1 MCDLIWKREN
11 QLNGSDEAEN
21 LGESEEDLLQ
31 LDVRDAYASTVAAS
45 DWTVETLIRQIDRGN
60 VDLDPAFQRREA
72 WDRIKQSRYIESL
85 IVGLPIPQIV
95 LAEKRNT
102 KGRFLV
108 LDGKQRLL
116 GLKKFYSGDLVLR
129 GLDLRPDLNGLAYS
143 EMPEEDRNVF
153 DNQTLRTV
161 SVRNWQSEDFLYLV
175 FHRLNTASV
184 PLSPQELRAALHPGP
199 FISFAN
205 TFTGDHPEF
214 AQLFRKNATVDFRMR
229 DVEILVRF
237 FAFQRFLT
245 TYNGS
250 LKVLLDGTCNVLNE
264 EFETSGPPIESHA
277 FECLKAIKAS
287 TEIFH
292 EFAFRVWNHQELK
305 FEARFNRAVFDAV
318 VFSLSDPT
326 LRESALLKKHEVVNA
341 FIELCKVDAFIDAV
355 SSTTK
360 TKEAVVSRVALWSDA
375 LARVVNVRTPTLELK
390 DGRIGYAFI
399 P

>member
-1 MCDLIWKREN
+1 M
-11 QLNGSDEAEN
+11 NGSDETEN

-45 DWTVETLIRQIDRGN
+45 DWTVETLIRQIERGN

-116 GLKKFYSGDLVLR
+116 GLKKFFSGDLVLR

-143 EMPEEDRNVF
+143 EMPEEDRDVF

-205 TFTGDHPEF
+205 TFTRDHSEF
-214 AQLFRKNATVDFRMR
+214 AQLFRKDAVTDFRMR

-250 LKVLLDGTCNVLNE
+250 LKVLLDGTCKVLND
-264 EFETSGPPIESHA
+264 EFESSRLAIESQA
-277 FECLKAIKAS
+277 FESLEAIRAAR
-287 TEIFH
+287 EIFR
-292 EFAFRVWNHQELK
+292 EYAFRVWNHAELK
-305 FEARFNRAVFDAV
+305 FEARFNRAIFDVV
-318 VFSLSDPT
+318 VFSLADPRI
-326 LRESALLKKHEVVNA
+326 RESALQKRPEVVNA
-341 FIELCKVDAFIDAV
+341 FIELCKSEAFIDAV

-360 TKEAVVSRVALWSDA
+360 TKEAVVSRVALWSGA
-375 LARVVNVRTPTLELK
+375 LAKVLDVRTPTLELK

>member
-1 MCDLIWKREN
+1 M
-11 QLNGSDEAEN
+11 NGNDETEN

-143 EMPEEDRNVF
+143 EMPEEDRDVF

-161 SVRNWQSEDFLYLV
+161 SVRNWRSEDFLYLV

-184 PLSPQELRAALHPGP
+184 PLSPQELRAALHPGA

-229 DVEILVRF
+229 DVEILVRY
-237 FAFQRFLT
+237 FAFRRFLT

-250 LKVLLDGTCNVLNE
+250 LKALLDGTCNELNK
-264 EFETSGPPIESHA
+264 EFEIAGQTIEFEA
-277 FECLKAIKAS
+277 YECLEAIRAAV
-287 TEIFH
+287 EIFH

-305 FEARFNRAVFDAV
+305 FETRFNRAIFDVV
-318 VFSLSDPT
+318 VFSLSAPDV
-326 LRESALLKKHEVVNA
+326 RKSALLKKPAVVEA
-341 FIELCKVDAFIDAV
+341 FIELCKIDAFIDAV

-360 TKEAVVSRVALWSDA
+360 TREAVVSRVALWSAA
-375 LARVVNVRTPTLELK
+375 LAKVVEVRTPTLELK
-390 DGRIGYAFI
+390 DARIAYAYI
-399 P
+399 A